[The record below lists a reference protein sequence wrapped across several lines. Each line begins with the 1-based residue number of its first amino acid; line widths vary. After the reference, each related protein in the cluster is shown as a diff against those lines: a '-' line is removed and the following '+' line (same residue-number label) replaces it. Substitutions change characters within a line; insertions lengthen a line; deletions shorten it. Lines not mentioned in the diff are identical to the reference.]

1 MEKNISLLDLFKEFF
16 RMKYV
21 ILITLILSSVISF
34 WYFDNNRNVV
44 KNNELSIN
52 FLDELKEN
60 DLRSITRRYNNLL
73 SVLNQFERDYISLE
87 EINNAEIL
95 PKFTQQQN
103 ERLVAL
109 YLDILSDSFVERIA
123 LESGLIEIDSSKWT
137 RKIINKR
144 KKDDTYYLS
153 LAGYDASEA
162 ELFLLKI
169 FERSVE
175 KLIIS
180 LTGIYEERITND
192 LDFLNSYA
200 SLLENRVSNL
210 KIRVDNEI
218 LKLEHNRNLAEK
230 LSIELPNKEFRNQFE
245 HNFFLGTQV
254 LDNMKTSMIESSDY
268 NLEIQII
275 ENHKKFLANIIFQME
290 TFKNNIG
297 LEIKG
302 IYDLDNI
309 DYSFTA
315 STSDG
320 TFNKIIFT
328 QIIVLLVLIMTIT
341 LYFIVKVNNV
351 TFRND

>member
-34 WYFDNNRNVV
+34 WYFDNNRNIV

-123 LESGLIEIDSSKWT
+123 LESGLIEKDSSKWT

-210 KIRVDNEI
+210 KIRVDN
-218 LKLEHNRNLAEK
+218 
-230 LSIELPNKEFRNQFE
+230 
-245 HNFFLGTQV
+245 
-254 LDNMKTSMIESSDY
+254 
-268 NLEIQII
+268 
-275 ENHKKFLANIIFQME
+275 
-290 TFKNNIG
+290 
-297 LEIKG
+297 
-302 IYDLDNI
+302 
-309 DYSFTA
+309 
-315 STSDG
+315 
-320 TFNKIIFT
+320 
-328 QIIVLLVLIMTIT
+328 
-341 LYFIVKVNNV
+341 
-351 TFRND
+351 